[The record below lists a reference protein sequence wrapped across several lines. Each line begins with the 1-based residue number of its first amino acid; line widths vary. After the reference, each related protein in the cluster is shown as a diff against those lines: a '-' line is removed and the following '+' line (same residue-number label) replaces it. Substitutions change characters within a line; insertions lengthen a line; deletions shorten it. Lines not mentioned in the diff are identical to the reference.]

1 MFTGI
6 IEAMGSIAA
15 TEDVPGGR
23 RMVVDAPPAVLAGVE
38 TGDSIAVD
46 GACLTAVEITDT
58 TFRID
63 AVLST
68 LERTVA
74 GTYRPG
80 VRVNLERAM
89 VMGARLDGHMVQ
101 GHVDGLGEL
110 VALRDEGG
118 TRFLDFRVP
127 RAVWEQTILHGSI
140 ALNGISLTVNGLAA
154 PDRLQVAIIP
164 HTWEVTNLADL
175 GVGDRVNV
183 EGDLLGKYVGRLL
196 AARGTAPPGPDVG
209 PGGASDDGPGRP
221 PVPGADPT

>member
-1 MFTGI
+1 VG
-6 IEAMGSIAA
+6 
-15 TEDVPGGR
+15 
-23 RMVVDAPPAVLAGVE
+23 

-46 GACLTAVEITDT
+46 GACLTAVEVTDT
-58 TFRID
+58 SFRID

-80 VRVNLERAM
+80 ARVNLERAM

-101 GHVDGLGEL
+101 GHVDGMGEL

-127 RAVWEQTILHGSI
+127 REVWEQTILHGSI
-140 ALNGISLTVNGLAA
+140 ALNGISLTVNALEA

-164 HTWEVTNLADL
+164 HTWEVTNLASL
-175 GVGDRVNV
+175 AVGDRVNV
-183 EGDLLGKYVGRLL
+183 EGDLLGKYVGRIL
-196 AARGTAPPGPDVG
+196 AARGTAPSGPD
-209 PGGASDDGPGRP
+209 
-221 PVPGADPT
+221 TH